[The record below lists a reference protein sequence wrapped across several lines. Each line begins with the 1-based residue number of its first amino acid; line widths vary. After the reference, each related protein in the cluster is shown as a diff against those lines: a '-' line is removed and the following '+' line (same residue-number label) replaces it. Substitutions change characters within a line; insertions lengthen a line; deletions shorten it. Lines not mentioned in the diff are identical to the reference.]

1 MTFHASADAGSNDK
15 DFDPAPRP
23 QRSNG
28 PTRPTAA
35 RQQAAPCPSCVPCTR
50 CQVGGVNLVKLSFLD
65 TLYMSLSLFLSLSFL
80 SCVPRSQCHVG
91 VEINSNYSN
100 YIYFNKSVLNE
111 RFFLVYAIHYQYPS
125 LSNFICSLYLRT
137 EERILVPTMR
147 RKIMMKSPPQE
158 EALTMSLT
166 MRRTRMMR
174 LIT

>member
-1 MTFHASADAGSNDK
+1 ML
-15 DFDPAPRP
+15 
-23 QRSNG
+23 
-28 PTRPTAA
+28 
-35 RQQAAPCPSCVPCTR
+35 
-50 CQVGGVNLVKLSFLD
+50 NLVKLSFFRHPVYVFLFVSVFVF
-65 TLYMSLSLFLSLSFL
+65 LVICAPLSS
-80 SCVPRSQCHVG
+80 HVG
-91 VEINSNYSN
+91 VEINSNSN

-125 LSNFICSLYLRT
+125 NFQISICSLHLRT

-158 EALTMSLT
+158 EALTRSLT

>member
-1 MTFHASADAGSNDK
+1 
-15 DFDPAPRP
+15 
-23 QRSNG
+23 
-28 PTRPTAA
+28 
-35 RQQAAPCPSCVPCTR
+35 
-50 CQVGGVNLVKLSFLD
+50 
-65 TLYMSLSLFLSLSFL
+65 MSLSLFLSLSCL
-80 SCVPRSQCHVG
+80 SCVPRSQCHVA
-91 VEINSNYSN
+91 VEINSNST

-137 EERILVPTMR
+137 EERILVPMMKR

-174 LIT
+174 LITTHLSSLFVIKNISPLKFIDPISTKYPIST